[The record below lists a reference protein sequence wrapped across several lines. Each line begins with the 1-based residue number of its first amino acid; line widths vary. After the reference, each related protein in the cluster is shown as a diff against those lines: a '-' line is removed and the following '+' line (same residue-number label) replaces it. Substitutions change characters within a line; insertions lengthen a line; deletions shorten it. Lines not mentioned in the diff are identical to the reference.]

1 MIDIIINGVCGK
13 MGRRIADLAL
23 SRPAEFNVV
32 AGVDIGAASSDLPF
46 PVYRSIFDVTRK
58 PDVVVDFS
66 RPQALP
72 GILAYCKV
80 NHVAAVLATTGT
92 TPEDSAM
99 IDEAAQDIPIFRS
112 ANMALGV
119 NLQLDFVKRA
129 AVTLG
134 DAFDIEILEK
144 HHNTKVDAPS
154 GTALMLADGISAQFP
169 RGKRYVYGRNT
180 VTQPRSKD
188 EIGLLSMRGGTIVG
202 EHQVHFIGTDEML
215 QITHIAQSRNV
226 FASGALTAVKFIA
239 GKPPKL
245 YDMMDI
251 VTAMPPVTHMYTDED
266 QAVFNISGVEWG
278 KVAGMFKAMAD
289 QNINIDMICQTAPK
303 NGSVDVSFSLPGSD
317 IAKATAA
324 LEKIGVSINS
334 GALNIL
340 DDVLKV
346 TIAGMGM
353 PRQSGIAAKLFDALV
368 EAKVDILLITTS
380 ETQISY
386 CIHSADMARAVS
398 ASSVQFGL

>member
-1 MIDIIINGVCGK
+1 MINLIINGVCGK
-13 MGRRIADLAL
+13 MGRRIADVAL
-23 SRPAEFNVV
+23 SRPTEFNVV
-32 AGVDIGAASSDLPF
+32 AGVDISGVNSGLPF
-46 PVYRSIFDVTRK
+46 TVYKSIFDVVQK
-58 PDVVVDFS
+58 ADVVIDFS

-72 GILAYCKV
+72 GILAYCKA
-80 NHVAAVLATTGT
+80 NNVAAVLATTGT
-92 TPEDSAM
+92 TPEDNAM
-99 IDEAAQDIPIFRS
+99 IDEAARDIPIFRS

-129 AVTLG
+129 AVTFG

-169 RGKRYVYGRNT
+169 KGKRYVYGRNT

-188 EIGLLSMRGGTIVG
+188 EIGILSMRGGTIVG
-202 EHQVHFIGTDEML
+202 EHQVYFIGTDEML

-226 FASGALTAVKFIA
+226 FASGALTAAKFIV
-239 GKPPKL
+239 GKPPKR

-251 VTAMPPVTHMYTDED
+251 VSAMPPVTHMYTDED
-266 QAVFNISGVEWG
+266 QAVFNISGVDWG
-278 KVAGMFKAMAD
+278 KIAGVFKAMAD
-289 QNINIDMICQTAPK
+289 KNINIDMICQTAPK
-303 NGSVDVSFSLPGSD
+303 NGKVDVSFSLPGDD
-317 IAKATAA
+317 IAKATAS
-324 LEKIGVSINS
+324 LEKMGVSREAGS
-334 GALNIL
+334 LNIL
-340 DDVLKV
+340 DNVTKI

-353 PRQSGIAAKLFDALV
+353 PRQSGIAAKLFDALI
-368 EAKVDILLITTS
+368 EAKVDVLLITTS

-386 CIHSADMARAVS
+386 CIHAADMAKAVS